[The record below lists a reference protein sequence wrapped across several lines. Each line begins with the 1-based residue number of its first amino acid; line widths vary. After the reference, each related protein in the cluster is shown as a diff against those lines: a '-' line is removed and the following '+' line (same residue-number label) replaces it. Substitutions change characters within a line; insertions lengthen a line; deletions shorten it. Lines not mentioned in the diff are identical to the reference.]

1 MKKKLL
7 ISVLLCITIFCSACG
22 IENSNPGDYT
32 CKHSYDNENDKV
44 CNLCGFLNSERPSFV
59 VSEAKAGLGKEKVAV
74 TVSVKN
80 NPGIASIILSLTYD
94 NAAIK
99 LSEIEYNTD
108 IGGQTVYPQELD
120 SPVALYWI
128 NGLANTTG
136 DWILATLYFDV
147 SEAEIGEYDIMLDY
161 DANNVYNISE
171 ENLDFEVIHGKIVI
185 E

>member
-7 ISVLLCITIFCSACG
+7 ISVLLCIAIFCSGCG
-22 IENSNPGDYT
+22 TGSSNHNDLT

-44 CNLCGFLNSERPSFV
+44 CNLCGFLNSELPSFV
-59 VSEAKAGLGKEKVAV
+59 VSKAKAVSGKEKVAV
-74 TVSVKN
+74 AVSVKN

-94 NAAIK
+94 NTAIK

-108 IGGQTVYPQELD
+108 IGGQTVYPQELEN
-120 SPVALYWI
+120 PVTLYWI

-136 DWILATLYFDV
+136 DWTFATLYFDV
-147 SEAEIGEYDIMLDY
+147 SEAASGEYDIMLDY
-161 DANNVYNISE
+161 DANNVYNVAE
-171 ENLDFEVIHGKIVI
+171 ENLNFEVINGKIVI